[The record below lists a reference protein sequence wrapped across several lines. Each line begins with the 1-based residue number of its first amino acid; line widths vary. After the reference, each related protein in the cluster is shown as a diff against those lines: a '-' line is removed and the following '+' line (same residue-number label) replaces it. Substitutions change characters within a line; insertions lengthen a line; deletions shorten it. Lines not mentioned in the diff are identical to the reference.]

1 MSFLD
6 SNILFVDRNRRFEA
20 LIEIPSPTCQCVK
33 LFLHLMQRF
42 QSCCLSVR
50 SKHVASKPN
59 GRIKNRFRTFEEEEK
74 CEANA
79 IQKSTGNIKTSGR
92 LETWQPAQQS
102 FPFPL
107 SGLLAG
113 ESESQGEVAQTHG
126 ARAKRGTGG
135 RGWGGKEKPAAEPL
149 HFTKR
154 RSSTNGRQLGIAIG
168 QSRVNQ
174 NDRCRQLVNRFNGM
188 IRSDQLQPQSK
199 INLLCRKL
207 LAVSL
212 GVGKTSGCLLNGKD
226 VLAVLPAGFG
236 ERAMFQLFVRVKRY
250 TCMSKDSALVI
261 CLLRG
266 LMEEQIAEARS
277 MGLTTNSLPEASLGD
292 AGAGKFQ
299 LLFSSVFSCA
309 VSVSLEF
316 SVIFLLSK
324 YTDCPN
330 CRYSLR
336 RDCKISS
343 RSMEMP
349 VFFKTC

>member
-1 MSFLD
+1 M
-6 SNILFVDRNRRFEA
+6 
-20 LIEIPSPTCQCVK
+20 
-33 LFLHLMQRF
+33 
-42 QSCCLSVR
+42 
-50 SKHVASKPN
+50 
-59 GRIKNRFRTFEEEEK
+59 
-74 CEANA
+74 
-79 IQKSTGNIKTSGR
+79 
-92 LETWQPAQQS
+92 
-102 FPFPL
+102 
-107 SGLLAG
+107 
-113 ESESQGEVAQTHG
+113 
-126 ARAKRGTGG
+126 
-135 RGWGGKEKPAAEPL
+135 
-149 HFTKR
+149 
-154 RSSTNGRQLGIAIG
+154 
-168 QSRVNQ
+168 
-174 NDRCRQLVNRFNGM
+174 
-188 IRSDQLQPQSK
+188 
-199 INLLCRKL
+199 
-207 LAVSL
+207 
-212 GVGKTSGCLLNGKD
+212 GKTSGCLLNGKD

-336 RDCKISS
+336 RDSKRDLKNFRDVRWKCPSFSKLANTTS
-343 RSMEMP
+343 RQSFLLEGLNRFSLDNYP
-349 VFFKTC
+349 SF